1 MHFYLKT
8 DHFPKSSFMN
18 RSIYP
23 EDWMHFPRTPGE
35 FMLFLINDGTLYI
48 REDDINYE
56 LHTGDMLLLEPGR
69 FHVGYQCSY
78 VDYYF
83 IHMPADTFAAV
94 NLETVYELN
103 RYYRQNK
110 HNYFKAS
117 PFDYELYDSCKGLL
131 PKTMHI
137 DSAAMTTVRRSMDE
151 VIKAL
156 STRDAF
162 YKFICSKNILDIL
175 ICLLRC
181 YSAQTFSESSEAEPH
196 SKGDLRV
203 DDILFYLQQNYHT
216 KITGKELETRLHM
229 NFDYL
234 NRIFKQKTGI
244 TIFEYL
250 KILRI
255 NKSKELL
262 YNSNM
267 KLYEIAAL
275 TGFPNEYHFNRVF
288 SDTVGTSPGKYR
300 RKVARLKS

>member
-1 MHFYLKT
+1 
-8 DHFPKSSFMN
+8 
-18 RSIYP
+18 
-23 EDWMHFPRTPGE
+23 
-35 FMLFLINDGTLYI
+35 
-48 REDDINYE
+48 
-56 LHTGDMLLLEPGR
+56 
-69 FHVGYQCSY
+69 
-78 VDYYF
+78 
-83 IHMPADTFAAV
+83 MPADTFAAV
-94 NLETVYELN
+94 NLETAGELN

-137 DSAAMTTVRRSMDE
+137 DSASLTTVRRSMDE

-156 STRDAF
+156 SSRDEF

-175 ICLLRC
+175 ICLFRC
-181 YSAQTFSESSEAEPH
+181 CSVQTFSEGSGAASL

-203 DDILFYLQQNYHT
+203 DDILTYLQQHYHT
-216 KITGKELETRLHM
+216 KITGKELENRLHM

-234 NRIFKQKTGI
+234 NRIFKLKTGI

-262 YNSNM
+262 NNSNM
-267 KLYEIAAL
+267 KIYEIAAL
-275 TGFPNEYHFNRVF
+275 TGFLNEYHFNRVF
-288 SDTVGTSPGKYR
+288 TDIVGTTPGKYR
-300 RKVARLKS
+300 RKI